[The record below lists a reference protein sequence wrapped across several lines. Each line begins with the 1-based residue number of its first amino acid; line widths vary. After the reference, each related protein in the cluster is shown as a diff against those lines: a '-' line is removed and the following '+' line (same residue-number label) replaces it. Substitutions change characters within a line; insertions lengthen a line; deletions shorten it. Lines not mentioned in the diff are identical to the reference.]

1 MNRHAVVD
9 ELAAGPAQYRSLAES
24 LSERALRAPLDG
36 GWSPLEVLGHV
47 RDSINVNEDRFCRIV
62 AENEPT
68 IQSWDQEAA
77 AASASYNS
85 ERPDQVLD
93 EIAAGRGR
101 TVELLRSLD
110 DEQWERA
117 GLHSDPTWGHITIE
131 FLANHL
137 REHDRE
143 HLADLRR
150 AAGKEAS

>member
-1 MNRHAVVD
+1 MNRDDVVD
-9 ELAAGPAQYRSLAES
+9 ELAAGPAEYRFLAES

-36 GWSPLEVLGHV
+36 GWSPLEVMGHV
-47 RDSINVNEDRFCRIV
+47 RDSINVNEDRFRRIV
-62 AENEPT
+62 RENEPT
-68 IQSWDQEAA
+68 IHSWDQEAA

-85 ERPDQVLD
+85 EQPGQVLE
-93 EIAAGRGR
+93 EIASGRGR

-117 GLHSDPTWGHITIE
+117 GLHSDPEWGRITIG